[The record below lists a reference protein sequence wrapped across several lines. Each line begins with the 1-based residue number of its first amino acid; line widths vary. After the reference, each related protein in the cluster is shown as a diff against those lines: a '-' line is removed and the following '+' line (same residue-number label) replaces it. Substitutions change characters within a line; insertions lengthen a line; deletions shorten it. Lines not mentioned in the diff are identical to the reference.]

1 MNKKKIMQTSL
12 KAVSQLA
19 KKSTVKSAN
28 TACFLIQHQPKESE
42 KIKKLRKFWLFR
54 TPTYFADVY
63 LQNF

>member
-42 KIKKLRKFWLFR
+42 KIKKLRKF
-54 TPTYFADVY
+54 
-63 LQNF
+63 